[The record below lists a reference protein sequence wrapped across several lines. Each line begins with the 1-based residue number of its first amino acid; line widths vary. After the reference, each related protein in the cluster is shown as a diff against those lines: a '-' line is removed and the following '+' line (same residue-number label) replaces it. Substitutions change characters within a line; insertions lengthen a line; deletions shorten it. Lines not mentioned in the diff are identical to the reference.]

1 MTLPHP
7 DAFPTLEEVEDQ
19 ERRLVLPRADLA
31 SLHALGRRMADAAL
45 ERRLTVLIQV
55 RAGRRLVFVAALP
68 GSTRSNDHWAG
79 RKARL
84 AARFERSS
92 MRVRLEN
99 PPDGE
104 AVHER
109 QALPRDRFAAHGGAF
124 PLRTVGGEFI
134 GTVVVSGLPQ
144 VQDHAFVV
152 EMLEA
157 HLASLASA

>member
-1 MTLPHP
+1 MNLPDPH
-7 DAFPTLEEVEDQ
+7 AWPTLDEVEAQ
-19 ERRLVLPRADLA
+19 ERALVLPAADLEG
-31 SLHALGRRMADAAL
+31 LYALGRRMADTAL
-45 ERRLTVLIQV
+45 ERRLPVLIQV
-55 RAGRRLVFVAALP
+55 RLGRRLVFVASLP
-68 GSTRSNDHWAG
+68 GSTRSNDHWAA

-84 AARFERSS
+84 ASRFEQSS
-92 MRVRLEN
+92 MRVRLAN

-104 AVHER
+104 AVHEQ

-124 PLRTVGGEFI
+124 PLRVDGVGFV

-157 HLASLASA
+157 HLASRG